1 MPGAVNEGKPTIDP
15 CPFCGEAFGLQ
26 PPNKPTMA
34 VHPGQQADGSCAL
47 AGFVFHGERMKL
59 LNKRPETNLERL
71 QDSADA
77 ADRGEGESL
86 AGLSDKERRE
96 KLSRQASDE

>member
-1 MPGAVNEGKPTIDP
+1 MAEKPTIDP
-15 CPFCGEAFGLQ
+15 CPFCAGEFGLQ

-59 LNKRPETNLERL
+59 LNKRPG
-71 QDSADA
+71 QDAED
-77 ADRGEGESL
+77 G
-86 AGLSDKERRE
+86 AGAE
-96 KLSRQASDE
+96 